1 MVPRGTWLLGT
12 GVVILGITW
21 IRHINHIMINK
32 FWVVIGII
40 ALAAGLSNF
49 LGIKLPL
56 FPILLII
63 IGFSIIV
70 KPMMRNT

>member
-12 GVVILGITW
+12 GVIILGITW
-21 IRHINHIMINK
+21 IRHINNIMINK